1 MTSGDIL
8 VWLEYNSRFTLHED
22 EQNRSGGI
30 GSFYGPPLEVT
41 ILASGF
47 LEFGER
53 FYSPRLWTSI
63 LATRHG
69 ELEILLSKVCFR
81 IHALLNFTRKLHPCT
96 RAANSV
102 AANSVANIASPD
114 APCPAQDLDHY
125 DPVTLGG

>member
-1 MTSGDIL
+1 

-96 RAANSV
+96 RAPV
-102 AANSVANIASPD
+102 QQTASQQT
-114 APCPAQDLDHY
+114 ASR
-125 DPVTLGG
+125 TLLHRTLLVQLKTWITMTL